1 MRLRAKLAIARGETA
16 GVEDGRKGAI
26 GLFREIEYPFWTA
39 VTSFEQ
45 AVWLLDQQRG
55 PDAEPLIA
63 EARQIFT
70 TLDATPWLERVD
82 ALGIGTASKVVS
94 AG

>member
-1 MRLRAKLAIARGETA
+1 MLEH
-16 GVEDGRKGAI
+16 GR
-26 GLFREIEYPFWTA
+26 
-39 VTSFEQ
+39 V
-45 AVWLLDQQRG
+45 

-70 TLDATPWLERVD
+70 PLGATPWLERVD
-82 ALGIGTASKVVS
+82 ALGVGAPTSV